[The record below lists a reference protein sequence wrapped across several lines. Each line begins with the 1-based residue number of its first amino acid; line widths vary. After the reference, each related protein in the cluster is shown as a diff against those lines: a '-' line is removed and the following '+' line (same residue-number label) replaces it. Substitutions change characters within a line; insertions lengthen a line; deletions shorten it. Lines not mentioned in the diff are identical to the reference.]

1 MPASWRYRHFQPIH
15 RSMTQARLDLLIQR
29 LSHYVNLTAGE
40 GEALAS
46 LQTNRRRLKAG
57 EQVVVETRM
66 SDELFVLQSGWL
78 YASTLL
84 EGGARQILR
93 IHYPGDI
100 VNLSCLAWSR
110 VAATVT
116 AATAAEVSP
125 FPRKALGD
133 IFVHQP
139 RLAALLFGVA
149 TVENVALCD
158 RLKSLGR
165 TDGRARIAT
174 LLLELLSR
182 QALTEDEDGD
192 SVDLFLSQAEIADAV
207 GLTKVH
213 VNRLLREMSETGL
226 IRREGRHVQVP
237 DRDALMRISGFVN
250 RHADL
255 ATDWFPQ
262 AA

>member
-1 MPASWRYRHFQPIH
+1 MDILTPNPLLD
-15 RSMTQARLDLLIQR
+15 RLG
-29 LSHYVNLTAGE
+29 HYVELTDGE
-40 GEALAS
+40 RAVLAS
-46 LQTNRRRLKAG
+46 LQASRLKVKAG
-57 EQVVVETRM
+57 EQVVTESRD

-78 YASTLL
+78 YASTVL

-93 IHYPGDI
+93 IHHPGDI
-100 VNLSCLAWSR
+100 VNVSCLAWSR

-125 FPRKALGD
+125 FPRKALAD
-133 IFVHQP
+133 IFARQP

-149 TVENVALCD
+149 TIENVALSD

-182 QALTEDEDGD
+182 QQLTEADGPG
-192 SVDLFLSQAEIADAV
+192 VLDLFLSQSEIADAV
-207 GLTKVH
+207 GMTKVH
-213 VNRLLREMSETGL
+213 VNRLLREMTETGL
-226 IRREGRHVQVP
+226 IRRDGRHVEVP
-237 DRDALMRISGFVN
+237 DRAALAAISGFVN

-255 ATDWFPQ
+255 ATDWFP
-262 AA
+262 AAP